1 MDRSALVRRAILLSV
16 ASIVLSGLL
25 GGIAV
30 GVGFLTNRLS
40 LLGFG
45 FDAAIDSVASIV
57 LVWRFRIE
65 ALDPQRAERAERLA
79 ERVVA
84 SVLLVLAT
92 YLAYQSVRAL
102 VTGSRPETEVA
113 GLAISVASLLVL
125 PLLAIAKYRV
135 ARALESLAL
144 RADSVLTAIAVA
156 LALLSLLGIV
166 LTETFG
172 ISWADSLAALAVA
185 AVLAREGL
193 AGFRK
198 RGLEE
203 LSEP

>member
-1 MDRSALVRRAILLSV
+1 
-16 ASIVLSGLL
+16 
-25 GGIAV
+25 
-30 GVGFLTNRLS
+30 
-40 LLGFG
+40 
-45 FDAAIDSVASIV
+45 
-57 LVWRFRIE
+57 
-65 ALDPQRAERAERLA
+65 
-79 ERVVA
+79 
-84 SVLLVLAT
+84 
-92 YLAYQSVRAL
+92 